1 MSDDATKPPAPPTG
15 PAKIAPP
22 SILSKPTDAPQR
34 PGFRSPPNKGS
45 KAQKGPKGKKK

>member
-1 MSDDATKPPAPPTG
+1 MSDDAAKPPVL

-22 SILSKPTDAPQR
+22 SILSKDSDKPAR

-45 KAQKGPKGKKK
+45 KAQKAPKGKKK